1 VTASAVR
8 SPSQGQ
14 AGGDGQQAAPA
25 RPLIVT
31 GAIAASAA
39 TASGLAVIVVLVL
52 IGWIAAPHAGLGL
65 PSVLRTAAVLW
76 LVGQHVGFTL
86 RGTGP
91 VGMLPLGLVL
101 LPGALLWRAGR
112 WVVSTGAVQRLRHVG
127 SAALAL
133 ALPYSLLTA
142 VLALASHS
150 AQISASVPEAALCGL
165 LVGLCAGGLGA
176 ARALAPWPRLIQLLP
191 ARPRSVITAVAGA
204 VGLLVAAGALLAGTA
219 LAMHLHEAG
228 LLQDSLG
235 AGWIGTVLLVLL
247 QVGYVPNAVA
257 WAISFTLGPGFS
269 VGVGTIVAPTGAS
282 LGPLPAFPLLAA
294 LPPGVHPAMPAWLA
308 PAVLALPYLAGGV
321 GGWLL
326 IKTAPTLS
334 LEAAPLWGMVTGVL
348 AGGLLGLLAA
358 FSGGP
363 LGTGRMSAVGPSGWQ
378 VAAVASLELG
388 IGAAITAGVV
398 NYFTLRRAR
407 PARGRAGLA
416 GAALAGAALAGA
428 ALAEPPVRGAAM
440 PDGPGRARLTDDTAH
455 DSHTIYVNPWAGD
468 AAVRP
473 SPGPG
478 PAALP

>member
-1 VTASAVR
+1 VTASALRAR
-8 SPSQGQ
+8 SQRKAEGSALGG
-14 AGGDGQQAAPA
+14 AGPVPGPA
-25 RPLIVT
+25 RPLMAT
-31 GAIAASAA
+31 GAIAAGMA
-39 TASGLAVIVVLVL
+39 TASGLAVITVLVL
-52 IGWIAAPHAGLGL
+52 IGWIAAPHAGFGL
-65 PSVLRTAAVLW
+65 PSVLRTSALLW

-91 VGMLPLGLVL
+91 IGMLPLGLVL

-112 WVVSTGAVQRLRHVG
+112 WVVTTASVQRLRHVG

-133 ALPYSLLTA
+133 ALPYSVLTA
-142 VLALASHS
+142 VLALASHT

-165 LVGLCAGGLGA
+165 LLGLAAGGLGA
-176 ARALAPWPRLIQLLP
+176 ARALAPWPRLIQLLSE
-191 ARPRSVITAVAGA
+191 RPRSVITAVAGS
-204 VGLLVAAGALLAGTA
+204 VGVLVAAGALLAGTA

-228 LLQDSLG
+228 RLQDSLG

-282 LGPLPAFPLLAA
+282 LGPLPAFPLLAG

-308 PAVLALPYLAGGV
+308 PIVLVLPYLAGGV

-334 LEAAPLWGMVTGVL
+334 LEAAPLWGMVTGVV
-348 AGGLLGLLAA
+348 AGCLLGLLAA

-363 LGTGRMSAVGPSGWQ
+363 LGSGRLAAVGPSGWQ

-398 NYFTLRRAR
+398 NFFVLRRAQR
-407 PARGRAGLA
+407 PTGPRVES
-416 GAALAGAALAGA
+416 
-428 ALAEPPVRGAAM
+428 EPE
-440 PDGPGRARLTDDTAH
+440 PDPA
-455 DSHTIYVNPWAGD
+455 HTIYVNPWADDPAGPQP
-468 AAVRP
+468 AP
-473 SPGPG
+473 PGPS
-478 PAALP
+478 ALP